1 MLTIRQNQYALL
13 NLPRVLRDPSLFV
26 THARTYHPGP
36 CQGLDDDALTVQVI
50 HILKIAA
57 EKGISATRDLLTF
70 LDLAMIF
77 GLDWSG
83 AQLQWLNRGLHES
96 AGGEISDRLR
106 RLRLEAIYRFE
117 AESAAR

>member
-1 MLTIRQNQYALL
+1 MLTIRQNQYAVI
-13 NLPRVLRDPSLFV
+13 NLQRVLCDPSLFV

-36 CQGLDDDALTVQVI
+36 CHGLDDDALTVQVI
-50 HILKIAA
+50 DILKIAA
-57 EKGISATRDLLTF
+57 GKGISATRDLLTF

-77 GLDWSG
+77 GLDWS
-83 AQLQWLNRGLHES
+83 AQLQWLNRGLQES